1 MFVSVRKLRQF
12 VDFNMTTEELEN
24 TLTML
29 GIEVEGIIDY
39 NKKYDKFFVGEV
51 LECEKHP
58 NADKLSVCQV
68 NYGKETVQVICGAP
82 NVARGQ
88 KVVFG
93 SIGAVVPNGG
103 FKLEKRKIR
112 DVLSYGMICS
122 QLELELGD
130 DASGIWVLPED
141 APVGTEFAKYYGI
154 DDIVLEVGLTPNK
167 ADCLSHLGIAR
178 EIAAKLN
185 KKVSLPTVE
194 KKTNQE
200 NGNDYIKISIDD
212 IDVCKRY
219 SARII
224 KNVKIKLS
232 PLWLKNELTK
242 FGIRPINAAVDVTN
256 YVLYELGQPL
266 HAFDYDK
273 IEGKKIIV
281 RRAKNGEPFRTL
293 DSKDRILDDYM
304 IVIADEVKPIALGGV
319 MGGENTEITDETT
332 NILLES
338 AYFNPSNI
346 RKTSKKLA
354 LMSDSSYRFERGVDI
369 DNVVFALERA
379 ANLIAELCDGEIV
392 GVGIDVYPEPVN
404 LKEISLRFERARK
417 IIGLPI
423 PDDFMLN
430 VFENLGFETVEKTQD
445 YVKYKIPHRRND
457 IFEEIDLI
465 EEVARFYNYD
475 NIEPNYVSSITF
487 SDNFVDKSLQISP
500 LKKIIRNYFVSNGFT
515 EILTQNMIDTQS
527 ASYFTENP
535 VKIANPLGEELSIMR
550 PSIIPSIL
558 KTINLN
564 IRHSNNNLKIF
575 EIGKIFKH
583 TDSQQTLL
591 AGYDEREILA
601 ISLIGNTYPRQWN
614 QTERNFDFYDLKGI
628 VEDFAEFLS
637 IPIEFTQLNEKTSIY
652 SPNALNIELE
662 KKIIGTI
669 GYINKSFAKQ
679 FDIETDV
686 LLAEIDLSHIYNYQL
701 QPKKYKPVSPY
712 PEVQRDLAFVIE
724 QTINSGEIFAEI
736 YAKGGTLL
744 KNVQIFDVYIGKNI
758 PEGKKSVAFSLTFAS
773 NERTLT
779 DDEVENK
786 INDIINAVETK
797 FAAQLRKM

>member
-1 MFVSVRKLRQF
+1 MLVSVKKLRQF
-12 VDFNMTTEELEN
+12 VDFDMTTEELDN

-39 NKKYDKFFVGEV
+39 YKKYDKFFVAEV
-51 LECEKHP
+51 LECQKHP
-58 NADKLSVCQV
+58 NADKLSICQV
-68 NYGKETVQVICGAP
+68 NYGHETVQVICGAP

-93 SIGAVVPNGG
+93 AIGAIVPNGG

-122 QLELELGD
+122 QVELELGD
-130 DASGIWVLPED
+130 DSSGIWVLPDD
-141 APVGTEFAKYYGI
+141 APVGMEFAKYYGL
-154 DDIVLEVGLTPNK
+154 DDIVLEVGITPNK

-185 KKVSLPTVE
+185 KKITLPNFTR
-194 KKTNQE
+194 NS
-200 NGNDYIKISIDD
+200 NSDNANDD
-212 IDVCKRY
+212 INVTIEDTNVCNRY

-224 KNVKIKLS
+224 KNVKIKPS
-232 PLWLKNELTK
+232 PQWLKNELIK
-242 FGIRPINAAVDVTN
+242 LGIRPINAAVDVTN

-281 RRAKNGEPFRTL
+281 RCAKKGEPFRTL
-293 DSKDRILDDYM
+293 DSKDRVLEDYM
-304 IVIADEVKPIALGGV
+304 VVIADAVKAIALGGV
-319 MGGENTEITDETT
+319 MGGENTEITDSTT

-379 ANLIAELCDGEIV
+379 ANLIAELCGGEIV
-392 GVGIDVYPEPVN
+392 GDCVDVYPKPVK

-423 PDDFMLN
+423 PDDFMLS
-430 VFENLGFETVEKTQD
+430 VFENLGFETIEKNKE
-445 YVKYKIPHRRND
+445 YVKYRIPHRRND
-457 IFEEIDLI
+457 IFAEIDLI
-465 EEVARFYNYD
+465 EEIARFYNYD

-487 SDNFVDKSLQISP
+487 SENFINKTLRISP
-500 LKKIIRNYFVSNGFT
+500 LKKLIRNYFVANGFT
-515 EILTQNMIDTQS
+515 EILTQNMIDVQS
-527 ASYFTENP
+527 ANYFTDNP
-535 VKIANPLGEELSIMR
+535 IRIANPLGEELSIMR

-564 IRHSNNNLKIF
+564 LRYNNNNLKIF
-575 EIGKIFKH
+575 EIGKIFQYTENK
-583 TDSQQTLL
+583 QTLL
-591 AGYDEREILA
+591 PGYDEREILA
-601 ISLIGNTYPRQWN
+601 VSLVGDNFPKQWC
-614 QTERNFDFYDLKGI
+614 QSTRNFDFYDLKGI
-628 VEDFAEFLS
+628 VQDLAEFLN
-637 IPIEFTQLNEKTSIY
+637 IPLEFSQLSEKSNIFT
-652 SPNALNIELE
+652 PNTLNIIFE
-662 KKIIGTI
+662 KEIIGKI

-686 LLAEIDLSHIYNYQL
+686 LIAELDLSSIYNYEIPQ
-701 QPKKYKPVSPY
+701 KKYNPVSPY
-712 PEVQRDLAFVIE
+712 PEVQRDLAFVVD
-724 QTINSGEIFAEI
+724 QSINSGDVLNEI
-736 YAKGGTLL
+736 YLNGGNLL
-744 KNVQIFDVYIGKNI
+744 KNVLIFDVYIGKNI
-758 PEGKKSVAFSLTFAS
+758 PDGKKSVAYSLTFSS

-779 DDEVENK
+779 DEEVESLVNK
-786 INDIINAVETK
+786 IINAVEIK
-797 FAAQLRKM
+797 YSAQLRKM